1 MYADNT
7 LTPKEAI
14 RLCALGTLAVKPYR
28 YSVLANSVR
37 HFVSHLLGPSLD
49 MMGTSIELLKYEG
62 LVEAIDGADSN
73 DDEEIAITKEGR
85 TALYALLTANV
96 RSSAQDLN
104 DLIIALKFR
113 FLHLLPAS
121 DQKDQVALLK
131 DVCEGELGRLENLR
145 QHHGEDEGHLPKW
158 LDQALNETE
167 SRLIWLTDFEAN
179 L

>member
-37 HFVSHLLGPSLD
+37 HFVSHMLGPSLD

-62 LVEAIDGADSN
+62 LVESVKGEETG
-73 DDEEIAITKEGR
+73 DDEEVVITEAGR
-85 TALYALLTANV
+85 TELFALLTANV

-113 FLHLLPAS
+113 FLHLLPAPE
-121 DQKDQVALLK
+121 QKDQVALLK

-145 QHHGEDEGHLPKW
+145 RHHGEDEGHLPKW
-158 LDQALNETE
+158 LDQALDEAE
-167 SRLIWLTDFEAN
+167 SRLTWLTEFE
-179 L
+179 LSL

>member
-1 MYADNT
+1 MYTDNT

-14 RLCALGTLAVKPYR
+14 RLCALGTLAVKTYR

-37 HFVSHLLGPSLD
+37 HFISHMLGPSLD
-49 MMGTSIELLKYEG
+49 MMGSSIELLKYEG
-62 LVEAIDGADSN
+62 LVQSLHHN
-73 DDEEIAITKEGR
+73 DTTDEEEVAITSAGR
-85 TALYALLTANV
+85 TELRNLLTANV

-113 FLHLLPAS
+113 FLHLLPAI
-121 DQKDQVALLK
+121 DQKDQIALLM
-131 DVCEGELGRLENLR
+131 DVCEAELGRLENLR
-145 QHHGEDEGHLPKW
+145 SHHSNDAGHLASW

-167 SRLIWLTDFEAN
+167 ARLAWLNQFEKT

>member
-14 RLCALGTLAVKPYR
+14 RLCALGTLAVKPYC

-62 LVEAIDGADSN
+62 LVESVEAEHAD
-73 DDEEIAITKEGR
+73 DDEEIAITKDGR
-85 TALYALLTANV
+85 TALHALLTANV

-113 FLHLLPAS
+113 FLHLLPTS
-121 DQKDQVALLK
+121 DQQDQIVLLK

-145 QHHGEDEGHLPKW
+145 QHQAEDEGHLPKW

-167 SRLIWLTDFEAN
+167 SRLAWLTEFEKS